1 MLTTKQIANIH
12 SIKVDI
18 VRRILARSEFA
29 KYRTEDCHYHI
40 TDCINFHIDF
50 NNYICKYYAK

>member
-1 MLTTKQIANIH
+1 MLTTKQIANIF

-29 KYRTEDCHYHI
+29 KYRTENCH
-40 TDCINFHIDF
+40 FHIKDCRGF
-50 NNYICKYYAK
+50 HIEFRNYICKYYAK